1 MKTLEIKQTINELR
15 VAKEAYFR
23 KVNRLEKK
31 LATLLNQHTKDVEW
45 LVNANRGNE
54 PILEESVRDLDLS
67 IRAYNVV
74 INVVHMH
81 KIANYL
87 DVKVKHILELSEE
100 DFIKSRNC
108 GAKSLMEIK
117 QVLFENGLELK
128 KY

>member
-31 LATLLNQHTKDVEW
+31 LATLLNQHDRDIEW
-45 LVNANRGNE
+45 YMKSNRGTTS
-54 PILEESVRDLDLS
+54 ILEDSVNDLDLS
-67 IRAYNVV
+67 IRAHNVV
-74 INVVHMH
+74 LNVVHMH
-81 KIANYL
+81 KIADYRE
-87 DVKVKHILELSEE
+87 VKVKHLLELSEE
-100 DFIKSRNC
+100 DFLKSRNC

-117 QVLFENGLELK
+117 QVLFENGLELR

>member
-45 LVNANRGNE
+45 LVNANRCTTS
-54 PILEESVRDLDLS
+54 ILDESVNDLDLS
-67 IRAYNVV
+67 IRAHNVV
-74 INVVHMH
+74 LNVVHMH
-81 KIANYL
+81 KIADYRE
-87 DVKVKHILELSEE
+87 VKVKHLLELSED
-100 DFIKSRNC
+100 DFAKSRNC

>member
-31 LATLLNQHTKDVEW
+31 LATLLNQHDRDIEW
-45 LVNANRGNE
+45 YMKSNRDTNS
-54 PILEESVRDLDLS
+54 ILEDSVNDLDLS
-67 IRAYNVV
+67 IRAHNVV
-74 INVVHMH
+74 LNVVHMN
-81 KIANYL
+81 KIADYR